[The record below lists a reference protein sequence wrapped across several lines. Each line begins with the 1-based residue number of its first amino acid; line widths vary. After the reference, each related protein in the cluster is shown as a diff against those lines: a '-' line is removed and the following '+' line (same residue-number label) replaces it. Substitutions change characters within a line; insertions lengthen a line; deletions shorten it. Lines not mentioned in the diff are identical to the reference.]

1 MTAGISNP
9 LLEPLKLGQSLLKN
23 RIVMGP
29 LTRSRAV
36 PTNVPNSIMLEYYVQ
51 RARGGASLIVSEGAL
66 ITQQG

>member
-1 MTAGISNP
+1 MSPDLTP
-9 LLEPLKLGQSLLKN
+9 LLEPLKLGPLFMKN

-36 PTNVPNSIMLEYYVQ
+36 PTNVPNDTMLEYYVQ
-51 RARGGASLIVSEGAL
+51 RAKGGAGLIITEGTL